1 MKCPN
6 CNKELEDGARFC
18 DECGAP
24 IPDPVQEQTVQE
36 QTAEQQAETQQPEA
50 QQPESMFCP
59 NCGKPLP
66 AGALFCGDCGANLGP
81 AGQPDGKKK
90 KSSALI
96 GGIIAA
102 CAAGVLVLVG
112 VCVFVLTYNK
122 DAGSKTDYAMYIK
135 EKELFYSNLKQK
147 TPSQVTEKLVD
158 EADVTNSDFRYAS
171 YALSS
176 YIVTSEDGKLLFF
189 PDEINGDDDGVTLYY
204 NKLSKL
210 DGDATKIDSDVYGYV
225 VSDNAAYVTYIK
237 GEDTLYSYNLKKADK
252 EKIAGDVEGY
262 AASEDGKQVYY
273 VNDEGTLYLWTM
285 GKDKEKIDSDIYS
298 VNYISDDF
306 KTVYYIKEDN
316 LYKRELKK
324 EREKIASDV
333 SSVLKVYD
341 SGCMYYLKDAE
352 EEVSMDLFV
361 TDDMEEQSYVYMRDR
376 MEDYTPDVDIAVL
389 CYYDGKKET
398 ELSGGFSGT
407 NYFASGAETV
417 IFSMIDLEDIEKVK
431 LSKVVEKD
439 LSCYEIVDDAV
450 QEATSYCLAQQGE
463 VTVIDAEDVYSLRID
478 SDGERILYLTDYDSE
493 EEEGDLYMMTVKNG
507 KLSAAELIESDV
519 YSRSFGFVGNSYKY
533 YTDVKDYEGD
543 LYIDDKSVAY
553 DVYVSSDM
561 SDSGVYYY
569 YTDYDRE
576 KLRGTL
582 NSYENGKSAMVAED
596 VYDFYAIGD
605 KRVLILSNYSTSK
618 YKGELYLYA
627 GNKLKAVDD
636 DVVCI
641 LRSYSYNAKEI
652 YNYRGSRE

>member
-1 MKCPN
+1 M
-6 CNKELEDGARFC
+6 
-18 DECGAP
+18 
-24 IPDPVQEQTVQE
+24 
-36 QTAEQQAETQQPEA
+36 
-50 QQPESMFCP
+50 
-59 NCGKPLP
+59 
-66 AGALFCGDCGANLGP
+66 
-81 AGQPDGKKK
+81 
-90 KSSALI
+90 
-96 GGIIAA
+96 IA
-102 CAAGVLVLVG
+102 G

-122 DAGSKTDYAMYIK
+122 GAGSKTDYAMYIK

-158 EADVTNSDFRYAS
+158 EADVTNSDFRYG
-171 YALSS
+171 YNLSS

-189 PDEINGDDDGVTLYY
+189 PDEISEDDDGVTLYY

-252 EKIAGDVEGY
+252 EKIAGDVEGF

-298 VNYISDDF
+298 VSYISDDF

-324 EREKIASDV
+324 EREKLASDV
-333 SSVLKVYD
+333 SSVVKVYD
-341 SGCMYYLKDAE
+341 SGSMYYLKETE

-361 TDDMEEQSYVYMRDR
+361 TDDMEGEDYVFLRDI
-376 MEDYTPDVDIAVL
+376 MEDYTPDVNIAVL

-398 ELSGGFSGT
+398 ELSGVFSGT
-407 NYFASGAETV
+407 NYFASDAETV
-417 IFSMIDLEDIEKVK
+417 IFSMIDLEAIEKVK
-431 LSKVVEKD
+431 LSKVIEKD
-439 LSCYEIVDDAV
+439 LSFYEVIDEAV

-463 VTVIDAEDVYSLRID
+463 VTVMDVEDLYSLRID

-507 KLSAAELIESDV
+507 KLSDAELVESDV

-533 YTDVKDYEGD
+533 YIDVKDYEGD
-543 LYIDDKSVAY
+543 LYIDDKAVAY
-553 DVYVSSDM
+553 DVYVSSDT

-576 KLRGTL
+576 KSRGTL
-582 NSYENGKSAMVAED
+582 NSYEKGKSARVAED
-596 VYDFYAIGD
+596 VYDFYTIGD

-627 GNKLKAVDD
+627 GNKLKAIDD

-641 LRSYSYNAKEI
+641 LRSYSYNAKGI
-652 YNYRGSRE
+652 YNYRGSRD